1 MENRPLD
8 ELLARKEVRFLLAAL
23 CGFFA
28 GQGGYLLLNGT
39 HAMDIVR
46 GGGEVLLWGSL
57 ALLNLARIHGGG
69 IPGIRLAIY
78 VGAGLIVASWLR

>member
-1 MENRPLD
+1 MAHQSLN
-8 ELLARKEVRFLLAAL
+8 ELLERREVRFLLAAA
-23 CGFFA
+23 CGFLA
-28 GQGGYLLLNGT
+28 GQGLYLLMNGV

-46 GGGEVLLWGSL
+46 GGGELLLWGSL
-57 ALLNLARIHGGG
+57 AMLNLARVHGRG